1 MAARNLGVEPLSDRG
16 AHGKES
22 PRLLGLFAADPR
34 PLGEGHG
41 TDVGLVQRWRGAG
54 SPAGA
59 EADLITLLHGVLGR
73 AAVWRPRHALRGG

>member
-1 MAARNLGVEPLSDRG
+1 MALL
-16 AHGKES
+16 
-22 PRLLGLFAADPR
+22 LWTLGLGWAVAPGDAAAALHILLAAI
-34 PLGEGHG
+34 PLGMASF
-41 TDVGLVQRWRGAG
+41 TLALWLLWRGAG